1 MKNVLLKTLC
11 LGLLCVFVSCNNDD
25 ANGFSKEQIAYFE
38 ENLDYIREKKALTDD
53 EGNLIYQQVVVKG
66 DTALYRVL
74 SKDGDATTHPSG
86 TSVVTMKLK
95 GDLING
101 KNFQKEAQMSFRPLQ
116 LIPGLAAIL
125 QLNTV
130 GEHVEAII
138 PASLGYGYVDY
149 AVPAGSTLIFSYTI
163 EKIEQ

>member
-11 LGLLCVFVSCNNDD
+11 LGLLCVFVSCNNND

-74 SKDGDATTHPSG
+74 SKDGDATTRPSG

-101 KNFQKEAQMSFRPLQ
+101 KNFQKEA
-116 LIPGLAAIL
+116 
-125 QLNTV
+125 
-130 GEHVEAII
+130 
-138 PASLGYGYVDY
+138 
-149 AVPAGSTLIFSYTI
+149 
-163 EKIEQ
+163 